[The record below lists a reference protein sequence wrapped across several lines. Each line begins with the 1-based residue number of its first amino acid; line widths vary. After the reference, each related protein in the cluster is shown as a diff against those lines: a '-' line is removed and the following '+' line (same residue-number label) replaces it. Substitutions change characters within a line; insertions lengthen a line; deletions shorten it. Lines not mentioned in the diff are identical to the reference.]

1 MSLFL
6 RRFPL
11 LRRDPR
17 HEDVM
22 HHLSRGAVGDVSFCA
37 VAATRAELAA
47 RAPREPNYYL
57 QRRDCKI
64 ALPLPA
70 FLDRPRAISLDKSKI
85 QK

>member
-47 RAPREPNYYL
+47 RA
-57 QRRDCKI
+57 
-64 ALPLPA
+64 
-70 FLDRPRAISLDKSKI
+70 RAA
-85 QK
+85 

>member
-37 VAATRAELAA
+37 AAATLIIS
-47 RAPREPNYYL
+47 NGV
-57 QRRDCKI
+57 I
-64 ALPLPA
+64 AKSR
-70 FLDRPRAISLDKSKI
+70 FLSPPSSTDRGTFSL
-85 QK
+85 